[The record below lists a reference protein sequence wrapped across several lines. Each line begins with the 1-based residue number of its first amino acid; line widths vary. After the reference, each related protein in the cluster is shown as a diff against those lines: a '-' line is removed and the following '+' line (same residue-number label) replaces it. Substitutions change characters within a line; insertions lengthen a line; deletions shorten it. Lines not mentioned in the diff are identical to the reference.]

1 MLSAPLAPADLFDDK
16 VTAELA
22 GMAAS
27 GKGDFVERLRGLYR
41 NNAPDAAEAIVDAA
55 AHGDLA
61 DLTLAVNASTMR
73 DVH

>member
-1 MLSAPLAPADLFDDK
+1 
-16 VTAELA
+16 
-22 GMAAS
+22 MAAS